1 MLDFWHNI
9 LLHTRWTQWN
19 GTCQIDYWPAKTC
32 GNDRERD
39 TIVSFSLGSR
49 SHGQL
54 YSKSSNSR
62 SNFMLHCQY
71 YYHTI
76 TSERTHNG
84 TRKNW
89 RYKVVIQAWVFS
101 KYNII
106 IIWCGGH
113 GQFSLVCYS
122 SSKLWTLRDRVQY
135 RRFTVFHVTY
145 FVLLCST
152 CTYSMQHNKNLL
164 KVIIVVIVSIL
175 FNHGLG

>member
-1 MLDFWHNI
+1 MLVFWHNI

-62 SNFMLHCQY
+62 SNIIMLHCQY

-89 RYKVVIQAWVFS
+89 RNNVVVQAWVFA

-106 IIWCGGH
+106 IIWSGGH
-113 GQFSLVCYS
+113 GQFSFEFYS
-122 SSKLWTLRDRVQY
+122 SSKLWTLTDRVQY
-135 RRFTVFHVTY
+135 RRFTV
-145 FVLLCST
+145 S
-152 CTYSMQHNKNLL
+152 
-164 KVIIVVIVSIL
+164 
-175 FNHGLG
+175 HGT